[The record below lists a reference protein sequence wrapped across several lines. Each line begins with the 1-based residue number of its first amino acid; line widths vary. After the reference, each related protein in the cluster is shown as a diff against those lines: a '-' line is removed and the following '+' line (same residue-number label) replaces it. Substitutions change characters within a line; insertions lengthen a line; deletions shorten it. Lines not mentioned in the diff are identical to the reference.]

1 MLSKLSYNHM
11 KLVRFFA
18 SIFLLL
24 VYALE
29 IFAKEYLPKT
39 LVNILVIIALL
50 LYIAS
55 IMLFLSQRNAK
66 KVVMDELSQQNET
79 KAAQFTYLM
88 LTIAI
93 FGGIL
98 FTKLTDENVSLSY
111 DVLFCVLIAVSAVN
125 DGYYLY
131 LEQKGYSNAAAD
143 DED

>member
-55 IMLFLSQRNAK
+55 IMLFLTQRNAK

-88 LTIAI
+88 LTIAF

-98 FTKLTDENVSLSY
+98 FTKLSDDNV
-111 DVLFCVLIAVSAVN
+111 
-125 DGYYLY
+125 
-131 LEQKGYSNAAAD
+131 
-143 DED
+143 

>member
-1 MLSKLSYNHM
+1 M